1 MQVLSRKL
9 EVPLSSLQENA
20 SNPLRRLL
28 ADTPL
33 PLLGLAFC
41 RAWSQWAVAS
51 MDALDSGASFL
62 TCRPFYDFACL
73 AAALVLASVAPKIGE
88 LFRHDRLLLAAS
100 LTMCLIP
107 LLSVFAPVSPGGML
121 GYAGAAVG
129 GVGFFIMSAAWAC
142 LYVRYGSLR
151 AVMLFCLARVLSEGI
166 IFMYAGFNEAYLA
179 GALALSPLVSYLCLR
194 HSVNLLDGAMR
205 QAETDGS
212 RPFPWKPA
220 AFMLVYAFAYAVSCP
235 ASGTAFLAYPATA
248 CTAVPPI
255 VFLACSLYLSGRFN
269 FGSFYLIACPTMMA
283 AILLPAAFGAS
294 SGQFAKACLEIS
306 FSTAVLTEFLMVAEL
321 SSRLKIQPLWL
332 FCIVRA
338 FRYAGLLL
346 GWLFVR
352 TTGGLGEAACTS
364 VVLII
369 CVVVVSFMLIS
380 EHGGNANW
388 GIFPKN
394 VAAPYMGETPDSRIC
409 EVGSTFG
416 LSKREVEVLGL
427 LAEGATPGSIAIKLS
442 LAEGTVKAHVQ
453 HIYQKTD
460 CHSRK
465 DLMALVH
472 GGR

>member
-1 MQVLSRKL
+1 MSA
-9 EVPLSSLQENA
+9 SQESA
-20 SNPLRRLL
+20 PNPLRRLL

-41 RAWSQWAVAS
+41 RAWSQWSVAS

-73 AAALVLASVAPKIGE
+73 AVALILASAAPKVGE
-88 LFRHDRLLLAAS
+88 LFRHDRLLLVAS

-107 LLSVFAPVSPGGML
+107 LLSVLAPVSPGGVL
-121 GYAGAAVG
+121 SCVGVAAGGA
-129 GVGFFIMSAAWAC
+129 GFFVMSAAWAC
-142 LYVRYGSLR
+142 LYVRYGPLR

-166 IFMYAGFNEAYLA
+166 IFLYAGFNEAYLA
-179 GALALSPLVSYLCLR
+179 GALALSPLASYLCLR
-194 HSVNLLDGAMR
+194 HSVNLPDGAMR

-220 AFMLVYAFAYAVSCP
+220 AFMLVYAFAYAVACP
-235 ASGTAFLAYPATA
+235 ASGTTFLAYPATA
-248 CTAVPPI
+248 CAAVPPI

-269 FGSFYLIACPTMMA
+269 FGSFYIIACPTMMA
-283 AILLPAAFGAS
+283 AILLPAAFGVS

-321 SSRLKIQPLWL
+321 SNRLKIQPLWL
-332 FCIVRA
+332 FCIIRA
-338 FRYAGLLL
+338 FRYAGLLS

-352 TTGGLGEAACTS
+352 VTGGLGES
-364 VVLII
+364 VSASVAII
-369 CVVVVSFMLIS
+369 ACVVMVSFILIS

-394 VAAPYMGETPDSRIC
+394 VATPYMGEAPNGRIR
-409 EVGSTFG
+409 EVSSTFD
-416 LSKREVEVLGL
+416 LTKREVEVLGL
-427 LAEGATPGSIAIKLS
+427 LAEGRTLGAIASKLS

-453 HIYQKTD
+453 HIYQKTE

-465 DLMALVH
+465 ELMALVH

>member
-1 MQVLSRKL
+1 MSA
-9 EVPLSSLQENA
+9 SQENA
-20 SNPLRRLL
+20 PNPLRRLL

-41 RAWSQWAVAS
+41 RAWSQWSVAS

-73 AAALVLASVAPKIGE
+73 AVALILASAAPKVGE
-88 LFRHDRLLLAAS
+88 LFRHDRLLLVAS

-107 LLSVFAPVSPGGML
+107 LLSVLAPVSPGGVL
-121 GYAGAAVG
+121 SCVGVAAGGA
-129 GVGFFIMSAAWAC
+129 GFFVMSAAWAC
-142 LYVRYGSLR
+142 LYVRYGPLR

-166 IFMYAGFNEAYLA
+166 IFLYAGFNEAYLA
-179 GALALSPLVSYLCLR
+179 GALALSPLASYLCLR
-194 HSVNLLDGAMR
+194 HSVNLPDGAMR

-220 AFMLVYAFAYAVSCP
+220 AFMLVYAFAYAVACP
-235 ASGTAFLAYPATA
+235 ASGTTFLAYPATA
-248 CTAVPPI
+248 CAAVPPI

-269 FGSFYLIACPTMMA
+269 FGSFYIIACPTMMA
-283 AILLPAAFGAS
+283 AILLPAAFGVS

-321 SSRLKIQPLWL
+321 SNRLKIQPLWL
-332 FCIVRA
+332 FCIIRA
-338 FRYAGLLL
+338 FRYAGLLS

-352 TTGGLGEAACTS
+352 VTGGLGES
-364 VVLII
+364 VSASVAII
-369 CVVVVSFMLIS
+369 ACVVMVSFILIS

-394 VAAPYMGETPDSRIC
+394 VAAPYMGEAPNGRIR
-409 EVGSTFG
+409 EVSSTFG
-416 LSKREVEVLGL
+416 LTKREVEVLGL
-427 LAEGATPGSIAIKLS
+427 LAEGRTLGAIASKLS

-453 HIYQKTD
+453 HIYQKTE

-465 DLMALVH
+465 ELMALVH